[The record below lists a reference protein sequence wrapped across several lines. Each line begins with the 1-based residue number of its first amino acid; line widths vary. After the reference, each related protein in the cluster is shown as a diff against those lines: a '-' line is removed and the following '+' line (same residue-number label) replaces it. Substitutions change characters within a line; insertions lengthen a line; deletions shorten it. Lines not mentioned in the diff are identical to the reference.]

1 MRELA
6 RKKPQPVVIPHDS
19 AAEHHT
25 EVYRVSLKRFFH
37 GWLREVAP
45 RETGSRENQAF
56 GIRRIPRDVSGA
68 AIARPAPLNLQRAYA
83 LNDKRTILT
92 LREMLGVNRAT
103 VRESAEHRA
112 WPADVVLRFK
122 AADVV
127 TRRHE

>member
-6 RKKPQPVVIPHDS
+6 RKKLQPIVISEDS
-19 AAEHHT
+19 EADYDI
-25 EVYRVSLKRFFH
+25 EVRPGSLKRFFH

-45 RETGSRENQAF
+45 GETGSGEDQDF
-56 GIRRIPRDVSGA
+56 GIRRIPREVTG

-92 LREMLGVNRAT
+92 IRETLGVNRAT
-103 VRESAEHRA
+103 VRESAEHRS
-112 WPADVVLRFK
+112 WPADVVLRFM

-127 TRRHE
+127 TRKHK